1 MIVSVR
7 GGTKAQKRDLM
18 NAAYSYA
25 RQLMTDRLT
34 TKLDIEIVFMNGLL
48 EFEGVQGDCT
58 WEDTSYRPREFT
70 IRVDKNNYPLIPLKT
85 RAHEMVHVKQFA
97 RSELKDVGHDHKWMG
112 KRFSGKTQYDKMP
125 WEIEATGRE
134 ATLMI
139 RYLVETKRTALLDQ
153 PFKASDIL

>member
-7 GGTKAQKRDLM
+7 GGTKAQKRDLT
-18 NAAYSYA
+18 NAAHSYA

-34 TKLDIEIVFMNGLL
+34 SKLDIEIVLMSNLL
-48 EFEGVQGDCT
+48 ELEGVQGDCT

-70 IRVDKNNYPLIPLKT
+70 IRIDKKNFPLIPLKT
-85 RAHEMVHVKQFA
+85 LAHEMVHVKQFA

-112 KRFSGKTQYDKMP
+112 KRFSGKTEYVKMP

-134 ATLMI
+134 ASLMI
-139 RYLVETKRTALLDQ
+139 RYLVETKRIDLLDQ
-153 PFKASDIL
+153 PFKASDVL